1 MGVSKPPCCMCSS
14 VLGEAVEDSEY
25 WRYKGQSE
33 VTPQEIKAFY
43 ERVHS
48 EVFVGRN
55 SPPVE
60 SGPQTIDVDGTGKDD
75 LIA

>member
-14 VLGEAVEDSEY
+14 VLGEAVQGSENCQY
-25 WRYKGQSE
+25 RGRSKL
-33 VTPQEIKAFY
+33 TPEEIGAFY
-43 ERVHS
+43 QQVHS
-48 EVFVGRN
+48 EVFVGSD

-60 SGPQTIDVDGTGKDD
+60 SGPQTKDVDGTGKDD